1 VTKKNKI
8 YQTLIKQIQGLEKE
22 VVILKSTVDQNRKL
36 LVYFAKQLQIIFDYA
51 FTLSTIIDNNMIKNE
66 KSLYISNN
74 NSIDTQK
81 MNEYIETLRKIED
94 ELEKYKDDIIPGSV
108 GES

>member
-1 VTKKNKI
+1 MTKKNKI

-66 KSLYISNN
+66 KSLYLSNN

>member
-66 KSLYISNN
+66 KSLYLSNN

>member
-1 VTKKNKI
+1 
-8 YQTLIKQIQGLEKE
+8 LIKQIQGLEKE

-66 KSLYISNN
+66 KSLYLSNN

>member
-1 VTKKNKI
+1 MTKKNKI

>member
-1 VTKKNKI
+1 M
-8 YQTLIKQIQGLEKE
+8 IKQIQGLEKE

-66 KSLYISNN
+66 KSLYLSNN